1 MRIPLINRLLILF
14 GLFLFSS
21 SGFALTSDRDK
32 PITIE
37 ADSAFIDEVKG
48 ETIYE
53 GSAIIRQGT
62 LNITADK
69 VRVIMSD
76 SEVVQIIASMTADSP
91 ELAHYEQQPDDD
103 EALVSADARIINYFI
118 QEERLHLTGNA
129 HLQQTQDK
137 FAGELLYYD
146 MTTGVVELKSGKSS
160 EDKVGRVSITLQPK
174 KKQP

>member
-1 MRIPLINRLLILF
+1 MKRILLTFYCLF
-14 GLFLFSS
+14 GFTAASY
-21 SGFALTSDRDK
+21 ALTSDRDQ
-32 PITIE
+32 PISIE

-53 GSAIIRQGT
+53 GNAIIRQGT

-69 VRVIMSD
+69 VRVIMTD
-76 SEVVQIIASMTADSP
+76 NEVVQIIASMAVGA
-91 ELAHYEQQPDDD
+91 EGLAHYEQQPDDD
-103 EALVSADARIINYFI
+103 EALVSADAKTINYFI

-129 HLQQTQDK
+129 ILQQTLDR

-174 KKQP
+174 KKSP